1 MQTSFR
7 KEEVCLKD
15 RGGLVIWCRD
25 PMRMSRYSNMT
36 NDAWAN
42 KNEINDLKT
51 VNGNKLT
58 ICVDNT
64 NMSEENDENEIGFIC
79 KYLGNVK
86 IGVRR
91 RRWEELPRYSSV
103 ILWLAS
109 DGLVIYTYY
118 ILVLLPCEDVE

>member
-1 MQTSFR
+1 
-7 KEEVCLKD
+7 
-15 RGGLVIWCRD
+15 
-25 PMRMSRYSNMT
+25 MRMSRYDNMT

-64 NMSEENDENEIGFIC
+64 SMSEENDENEIGFIC

-86 IGVRR
+86 IGSRRWRCTLLISDFVVSVRR
-91 RRWEELPRYSSV
+91 FSHLYLLHIS
-103 ILWLAS
+103 
-109 DGLVIYTYY
+109 LVA
-118 ILVLLPCEDVE
+118 L